1 MCPRP
6 APRTRLAKTQWVHHE
21 PVAMNQLLPF
31 EWVLATRFL
40 REGLLQTLFIVSG
53 VALGV
58 SVIVFMSALLTGLQ
72 GSIFKT
78 LLDYQA
84 QIVISPPDEAP
95 RILRRGDGTELATLV
110 QPRAQRPRSID
121 QWQKVRDVTLAIP
134 GVLVV
139 APVVDGA
146 AFILRGDG
154 NTGISM
160 RGIEPESYLR
170 LIALKEKMIA
180 GSAELGSADI
190 VIGSKLATDLGVST
204 GDKLT
209 LQAASGTSV
218 VLFVSGIFDF
228 GNQGQNTGSVYVA
241 LRTAQ
246 SLLALPGSVTSL
258 QLKVAAPFDAEAL
271 ARQIEAQP
279 GIKVESW
286 IETNAEFFKALSG
299 QTMSFFV
306 IRLFVGL
313 TAALGIASV
322 LVVSVVQKSKEIGI
336 LRATGTTRSQILGV
350 FLLQGAI
357 LGLLGSLFG
366 SIMGWL
372 FIGAWRG
379 FAVNDEG
386 VPFFVLAAGPSL
398 YLAVAA
404 GATVVGTLSALF
416 PAQRAARLDPAV
428 AIRG

>member
-1 MCPRP
+1 
-6 APRTRLAKTQWVHHE
+6 
-21 PVAMNQLLPF
+21 MNSLLPF

-40 REGLLQTLFIVSG
+40 REGLLQTIFIVAG

-72 GSIFKT
+72 ANIFNT

-84 QIVISPPDEAP
+84 QIVIKPPEEAP
-95 RILRRGDGTELATLV
+95 RSLRQSASTEFAVSV
-110 QPRAQRPRSID
+110 QPRAQRPRSLD
-121 QWQKVRDVTLAIP
+121 QWQKVRDTTLAVT

-139 APVVDGA
+139 APVIEDS
-146 AFILRGDG
+146 AFIVRGDA
-154 NTGISM
+154 NTGVGV
-160 RGIEPESYLR
+160 RGVESESYLR
-170 LIALKEKMIA
+170 LISLKEKIVA
-180 GSAELGSADI
+180 GRADLTGTD
-190 VIGSKLATDLGVST
+190 VIIGREMAKDLGLSV

-209 LQAASGTSV
+209 LKAAAGVTV

-228 GNQGQNTGSVYVA
+228 GNQGQNSGSVYVA

-246 SLLALPGSVTSL
+246 SLLGLPGGVTSL
-258 QLKVAAPFDAEAL
+258 WVKVAAPFEAETTAQ
-271 ARQIEAQP
+271 QIAAQP

-299 QTMSFFV
+299 QTLSFFI

-336 LRATGTTRSQILGV
+336 LRATGTTRGQILGV
-350 FLLQGAI
+350 FLLQGAM
-357 LGLLGSLFG
+357 LGLMGSVFGSLT
-366 SIMGWL
+366 GWGFL
-372 FIGAWRG
+372 IAWRG
-379 FAVNDEG
+379 FAVNDDG
-386 VPFFVLAAGPSL
+386 VPFFTLEAGPML
-398 YLAVAA
+398 YLLVAL
-404 GATVVGTLSALF
+404 GATVVGVLSALF

>member
-1 MCPRP
+1 
-6 APRTRLAKTQWVHHE
+6 
-21 PVAMNQLLPF
+21 MNQLLPF

-40 REGLLQTLFIVSG
+40 REGLLQTLFIISG

-84 QIVISPPDEAP
+84 QIVISPADETP
-95 RILRRGDGTELATLV
+95 RSLRDAEGVEFAALV
-110 QPRAQRPRSID
+110 QPVAQRPRSID
-121 QWQKVRDVTLAIP
+121 QWQKVRDVTQGIP
-134 GVLVV
+134 GVMVV

-154 NTGISM
+154 NTGVSM
-160 RGIEPESYLR
+160 RGIEPDSYLR
-170 LIALKEKMIA
+170 LITLREKIIA
-180 GSAELGSADI
+180 GSADLGSTDI
-190 VIGSKLATDLGVST
+190 VIGSKLAKDLGVTT

-209 LQAASGTSV
+209 LQAASGASS

-241 LRTAQ
+241 MRTAQ

-258 QLKVAAPFDAEAL
+258 QLKVAAPFAAESL
-271 ARQIEAQP
+271 AQQIEAQP

-286 IETNAEFFKALSG
+286 IKTNAEFFKALSG
-299 QTMSFFV
+299 QTMSFFI

-336 LRATGTTRSQILGV
+336 LRATGTTRGQILGV
-350 FLLQGAI
+350 FLLQGAM

-366 SIMGWL
+366 SVMGWL
-372 FIGAWRG
+372 FLIAWRG

-386 VPFFVLAAGPSL
+386 VPFFVLEAGPSL
-398 YLAVAA
+398 YLMVAA
-404 GATVVGTLSALF
+404 GATLVGTLSALF

>member
-1 MCPRP
+1 
-6 APRTRLAKTQWVHHE
+6 
-21 PVAMNQLLPF
+21 MNPLLPF

-40 REGLLQTLFIVSG
+40 REGLLQTLFIIAG

-72 GSIFKT
+72 ASIFKT

-84 QIVISPPDEAP
+84 QIVIKPPDEAP
-95 RILRRGDGTELATLV
+95 RILRQGTNVELATRV
-110 QPRAQRPRSID
+110 QPRAQRLRSLD
-121 QWQKVRDVTLAIP
+121 QWQKVRDTTLAIP

-139 APVVDGA
+139 APVIEDS
-146 AFILRGDG
+146 AFIVRGDA
-154 NTGISM
+154 NTGVSV
-160 RGIEPESYLR
+160 RGIEPQSYLR
-170 LIALKEKMIA
+170 LIALEEKIIA
-180 GSAELGSADI
+180 GRANVSSTDVL
-190 VIGSKLATDLGVST
+190 IGSKLAEDLGLGI

-209 LQAASGTSV
+209 LKAALGTSV

-246 SLLALPGSVTSL
+246 SLMGLPGGVTSL
-258 QLKVAAPFDAEAL
+258 WVKVTEPFEAESTAQ
-271 ARQIEAQP
+271 QIAAQP
-279 GIKVESW
+279 DIKVESW

-299 QTMSFFV
+299 QTLSFFM

-336 LRATGTTRSQILGV
+336 LRATGTTRGQILGV

-357 LGLLGSLFG
+357 LGLLGSVFG
-366 SIMGWL
+366 SLMGWGFL
-372 FIGAWRG
+372 TAWRG

-386 VPFFVLAAGPSL
+386 VPFFTLEAGPVL
-398 YLAVAA
+398 YIYVAL
-404 GATVVGTLSALF
+404 GATLVGTVSALF